1 MNRGKFS
8 QRRFWENSL
17 NPAETLANRGI
28 LVFGAFCALEHL
40 TTVRS
45 LRNFVRFLVAVQL
58 LPALESGEETLV
70 GGQAV
75 LEGVMMRSPHAW
87 AIACRKPS
95 GEVVT
100 MSEPLARPSEKHK
113 WMAWPIVR
121 GVMTLGYAMSL
132 GYRALRFSAN
142 VAIEEVMQSDKEHV
156 ETAASAVP
164 PKLAPSASS
173 GQALSLPNGRS
184 EAEATDASKSK
195 SREKAAAISGWLA
208 AVNVI
213 ISLAFFIFMY
223 KYLPLLA
230 ATELKKANPA
240 LGGQIVF
247 NLVDGAIRLLLFLL
261 FIWGVSLFPDIR
273 RVYQYHGAEHK
284 TVFAFENGDPLETS
298 RGAEIFHVPS
308 ALRHQLSDDGDADLD
323 RLLHAGSVH
332 HVLGAFRIAHRAAA
346 RDRRSVLR
354 NHPLRR
360 QASRLA
366 LRPDDRSRPLA
377 ATHHDPA
384 AVGRNGPMR
393 HHRARSGHGPGKRT
407 RRRIGDCLGFPT
419 RETVVGRLSLVVGLS
434 ATQHYSCLREVS
446 TCQHLSRICEF
457 GKKR

>member
-1 MNRGKFS
+1 VG
-8 QRRFWENSL
+8 
-17 NPAETLANRGI
+17 
-28 LVFGAFCALEHL
+28 
-40 TTVRS
+40 S

-100 MSEPLARPSEKHK
+100 MSEPLERPSEKHK

-142 VAIEEVMQSDKEHV
+142 VAIEELMQSEGTATEQV
-156 ETAASAVP
+156 ETIAATACPEPSRKVP
-164 PKLAPSASS
+164 PEPDSAKYS
-173 GQALSLPNGRS
+173 SLPS
-184 EAEATDASKSK
+184 SKSQN
-195 SREKAAAISGWLA
+195 REKAASISGWLA
-208 AVNVI
+208 AGNVI

-240 LGGQIVF
+240 LGGQVIF

-284 TVFAFENGDPLETS
+284 TVFAFENGDPLEIAAVQKYSTFHPRCGTS
-298 RGAEIFHVPS
+298 FLMTVMLISIGFYMLVPFTTFWARFAS
-308 ALRHQLSDDGDADLD
+308 
-323 RLLHAGSVH
+323 
-332 HVLGAFRIAHRAAA
+332 RIALLPLIAGVSYEIIRFAAKHRGSLFALMTAPGLWLQRITTQPPSDEMA
-346 RDRRSVLR
+346 QCAIIALD
-354 NHPLRR
+354 
-360 QASRLA
+360 QAMA
-366 LRPDDRSRPLA
+366 LEKA
-377 ATHHDPA
+377 Q
-384 AVGRNGPMR
+384 GG
-393 HHRARSGHGPGKRT
+393 
-407 RRRIGDCLGFPT
+407 
-419 RETVVGRLSLVVGLS
+419 ELVI
-434 ATQHYSCLREVS
+434 A
-446 TCQHLSRICEF
+446 
-457 GKKR
+457 